1 MRGNYLERCN
11 ASATRDEMH
20 RYLVR
25 RIFRRVSAMMKALDS
40 IISTVG
46 LLTVAAIALRCT
58 TGHGPD
64 SA

>member
-1 MRGNYLERCN
+1 
-11 ASATRDEMH
+11 
-20 RYLVR
+20 
-25 RIFRRVSAMMKALDS
+25 MMKALDS